1 MQTKQLGRSDLHITA
16 VGFGAWAI
24 GGSDW
29 AYTWGP
35 QDDKESIDAIHRALD
50 HGVNWIDTAAVYGLG
65 HSEEVVAQ
73 ALKTSTHKPYVFTKC
88 GRLWD
93 DQGQIIS
100 VIKADSI
107 RREIEGSLRRL
118 GVECID
124 LYQMHWPNPDP
135 DIEEGWSTL
144 NALKAEGKIRWAGVS
159 NFNAAQLER
168 ASAIAPV
175 ISLQPPYSLIRRGV
189 EESILPYCFDH
200 RIGVIVYSPM
210 QAGLLSGAM
219 SHERI
224 AKMDASDWRLKNP
237 EFQEP
242 YFSRNLG
249 YAALLAKIGMRHG
262 VPAGVIAI
270 AWTLH
275 NPAVTGAIVGARSAA
290 QVDGIFPAALEFK
303 LSDAEYAEIGAYV
316 AAHP

>member
-1 MQTKQLGRSDLHITA
+1 MRTKQLGKSDLQITP

-35 QDDKESIDAIHRALD
+35 QDDKESIEAIHRALD
-50 HGVNWIDTAAVYGLG
+50 HGVNWIDTAPIYGLG

-93 DQGQIIS
+93 EQGQISS
-100 VIKADSI
+100 VIKAESI
-107 RREIEGSLRRL
+107 RREIEGSLKRL

-144 NALKAEGKIRWAGVS
+144 SALKAEGKIRWAGVS

-168 ASAIAPV
+168 ASRIAPV

-189 EESILPYCFDH
+189 EDSILPYCLDH
-200 RIGVIVYSPM
+200 QIGVIVYSPM

-224 AKMDASDWRLKNP
+224 EKMDANDWRRKNP

-242 YFSRNLG
+242 HFSRNLG
-249 YAALLAKIGMRHG
+249 YAALLTKIGLRYG
-262 VPAGVIAI
+262 VAAGVVAI

-275 NPAVTGAIVGARSAA
+275 HPAVTGAIVGSRSAA
-290 QVDGIFPAALEFK
+290 QVDGIVPAALDFQ
-303 LSDAEYAEIGAYV
+303 LSPADYAEINAY
-316 AAHP
+316 ATAHP